1 MTIRFAAA
9 MVALTLVVLA
19 SLEIPLGVNNA
30 QRREDQLFVTAERD
44 ALGLGDAVEDLL
56 EQDDPAAQAEAARVA
71 ELYGAG
77 TDGRVLIVDADGISL
92 ADTDPPADAADPV
105 GRSFASRP
113 EIAEALAGRTA
124 TGSRYSET
132 LGETLV
138 YVAAPI
144 RSGNRVLGAVRI
156 SHSRH
161 EVDEDIATYWRRL
174 AAIAGVTL
182 VAAGCIGLLLGRWV
196 ARPVRELQLQSRAFG
211 SGDLDARAT
220 TDAGPPE
227 IRELAAQFNR
237 SADRLAS
244 ALRTT
249 SQFAADAAHQFR
261 TPLTVLRLRLDNLRA
276 GDPPVD
282 DDRLD
287 PLEDELARMDR
298 TIDVLLALAQL
309 DERPPAVEAID
320 LHEPLARAAATWEPG
335 AVEAGVEVVHRAG
348 EPVLAAADPGHL
360 EQILDN
366 LIANALAA
374 VPDGS
379 TVELEADRSPD
390 GPEVRVVDHGPG
402 IDPAVRERARQRH
415 WHDSAG
421 GSGLGLAI
429 VDRLC
434 QHDQATLHLD
444 DTPGGGLT
452 ARIVFAPP
460 ATSDLGS
467 DAD

>member
-19 SLEIPLGVNNA
+19 SLEVPLGVNNA
-30 QRREDQLFVTAERD
+30 RRREDQLFVAAERD

-56 EQDDPAAQAEAARVA
+56 EQGDPAASAEAKRVA
-71 ELYGAG
+71 ELYGAD
-77 TDGRVLIVDADGISL
+77 TDGRVLVVDAQGISL
-92 ADTDPPADAADPV
+92 ADTDPPPGAADAV

-113 EIAEALAGRTA
+113 EIAQALSGQTA
-124 TGSRYSET
+124 TGSRYSDT

-182 VAAGCIGLLLGRWV
+182 VAAAGIGLLLGRWV

-211 SGDLDARAT
+211 SGDLDARAA
-220 TDAGPPE
+220 TDTGPPE

-237 SADRLAS
+237 SADRLAG

-261 TPLTVLRLRLDNLRA
+261 TPLTVLRLRIDNLRA
-276 GDPPVD
+276 GDEPID

-287 PLEDELARMDR
+287 PLVDELARMDR

-309 DERPPAVEAID
+309 DERPPTVEAID
-320 LHEPLARAAATWEPG
+320 LHESLARAAATWEPG
-335 AVEAGVEVVHRAG
+335 AAEAGAEVSHRTG
-348 EPVLAAADPGHL
+348 DPVMAVADPDHL
-360 EQILDN
+360 EQIVDN
-366 LIANALAA
+366 LVANALAA
-374 VPDGS
+374 IPAGS
-379 TVELEADRSPD
+379 TIELEAALGAH
-390 GPEVRVVDHGPG
+390 GPELRVVDHGPG

-415 WHDSAG
+415 WHDSASG
-421 GSGLGLAI
+421 TGLGLAI

-434 QHDQATLHLD
+434 QHDQATLHLEE
-444 DTPGGGLT
+444 TPGGGLT
-452 ARIVFAPP
+452 ARILFPAPAAPDP
-460 ATSDLGS
+460 APS
-467 DAD
+467 

>member
-1 MTIRFAAA
+1 MTVRFAAA

-30 QRREDQLFVTAERD
+30 QRREDRLFVEAERD

-56 EQDDPAAQAEAARVA
+56 ERGNPAASAEATRVA
-71 ELYGAG
+71 ELYRAA
-77 TDGRVLIVDADGISL
+77 TDGRVLVVDAQGISL
-92 ADTDPPADAADPV
+92 ADTDPPAGATDPV

-113 EIAEALAGRTA
+113 EIAEALSGRTA
-124 TGSRYSET
+124 TGSRYSAT

-144 RSGNRVLGAVRI
+144 RSGNDVLGAVRI

-174 AAIAGVTL
+174 AAIAAVTL

-196 ARPVRELQLQSRAFG
+196 ARPVRELQLQSREFG
-211 SGDLDARAT
+211 SGDLDARAA
-220 TDAGPPE
+220 TDTGPPE

-237 SADRLAS
+237 SADRLAG

-261 TPLTVLRLRLDNLRA
+261 TPLTVLRLRIDNLRA
-276 GDPPVD
+276 GDTPVD

-287 PLEDELARMDR
+287 LLVDELARMDR

-309 DERPPAVEAID
+309 DERPPSVEAID
-320 LHEPLARAAATWEPG
+320 LHESLARAAATWEPG
-335 AVEAGVEVVHRAG
+335 ATEAAVEVVHRSG
-348 EPVLAAADPGHL
+348 DPVMAVADPDHL

-366 LIANALAA
+366 LVANALAA
-374 VPDGS
+374 VPAGS
-379 TVELEADRSPD
+379 TVELEAGPGPD
-390 GPEVRVVDHGPG
+390 GPEVRIVDHGPG
-402 IDPAVRERARQRH
+402 IEPAMRDRARQRH
-415 WHDSAG
+415 WHDSSG
-421 GSGLGLAI
+421 GTGLGLAI

-444 DTPGGGLT
+444 ETPGGGLT
-452 ARIVFAPP
+452 ARIVFASPADPDPP
-460 ATSDLGS
+460 SS
-467 DAD
+467 